1 MTPALSRIRTVRDAD
16 PTSRWSTTTRDTTE
30 PAGRQIVIDRMYATV
45 LTVGGV
51 VFAGCL
57 LLGEAV
63 DAMGGSGRTV
73 VPDVPDR
80 VGERFAHLG

>member
-1 MTPALSRIRTVRDAD
+1 M
-16 PTSRWSTTTRDTTE
+16 
-30 PAGRQIVIDRMYATV
+30 IDKMYATV

-63 DAMGGSGRTV
+63 DAVGGGSSGRVIGLRALPDDTV
-73 VPDVPDR
+73 
-80 VGERFAHLG
+80 GQAERLC

>member
-1 MTPALSRIRTVRDAD
+1 M
-16 PTSRWSTTTRDTTE
+16 
-30 PAGRQIVIDRMYATV
+30 IDRMYATV

-63 DAMGGSGRTV
+63 DAVGGSGRIV
-73 VPDVPDR
+73 VPEVPDDA
-80 VGERFAHLG
+80 GERFAHLG

>member
-1 MTPALSRIRTVRDAD
+1 M
-16 PTSRWSTTTRDTTE
+16 
-30 PAGRQIVIDRMYATV
+30 IDRMYATV

-63 DAMGGSGRTV
+63 DAMGGAGVIGLRALPDETV
-73 VPDVPDR
+73 EQA
-80 VGERFAHLG
+80 ERLC